1 MADNS
6 KFIQTQTFKL
16 AGGGISLSDTSIS
29 LQSFKFPDGNVITM
43 SHIGALGTGTLEP
56 GASKEEIISF
66 TGVTQ
71 NGDGSATLTG
81 VTRGLKFGDTA
92 GDYGQNLALRKSHAG
107 NTSFVITNNPQ
118 FYNKFAAKD
127 NDEVIT
133 GDWQVPTP
141 ANGGSIANKDYVN
154 AAVSGSVSTATTS
167 TAGTTRTSKD
177 QASKAKSKA
186 VQAREQDT
194 PDKTLKIES
203 FRLSSIDRIVNY
215 AGGNTPNFIDPGFG
229 GDLAITANPSNTET
243 FVLTVDGVSTTFTAV
258 SSIGATPGNF
268 LIAGSA
274 AATRANLAA
283 LINNPTVTNA
293 NQVALTGAQLTAI
306 QKMNCT
312 DDLSTNIF
320 IRATNT
326 AVVSVSA
333 VENFAAGGNTWT
345 ANITKNRYDLVV
357 IDTSNTLQIRKGEES
372 LSPSAPTPT
381 NGDIVICSVL
391 NRCGMTTVRD
401 YNVSGQSYI
410 TDYYD
415 LSVYRNDIALTSSDF
430 IGIFGSGADGS
441 ATLDGTTTVAWAS
454 KAGSV
459 YTLTRATNLV
469 NLTVNVGVTIEIAG
483 YPLYG
488 NGTLTNNGTIQNN
501 GGAGGA
507 GAVAF
512 TGGTAGAAAVGN
524 TYAAGTA
531 GQTGGAG
538 NGSGA
543 GNPGTAGTAK
553 TSVGS
558 NGVAGGAGGA
568 GGAGAG
574 GGSGGVGG
582 TNTSETL
589 NINTI
594 PSSTAVTVSVG
605 DNAYNKSFK
614 AIANTSTNGAVLST
628 SAGSGSGGGGG
639 GNGGQQTGGGGGSG
653 GTGGVVGIFFNIIIN
668 SATGI
673 IQANGGNGGTG
684 GNGTNG
690 GGGFGTGAGGGGGGG
705 NGGTVFTV
713 YKSYSNLG
721 IIQALG
727 GTGGAGGTGGPGG
740 SGSGANGVAGTAG
753 TVGKVYRVAIS

>member
-177 QASKAKSKA
+177 QSAKAKSKA

-203 FRLSSIDRIVNY
+203 FRLASIDRIVNY
-215 AGGNTPNFIDPGFG
+215 TGGNTPNFIDPGFG

-243 FVLTVDGVSTTFTAV
+243 FVITIDGTAVTFTAV
-258 SSIGATPGNF
+258 SSIGSTPGNF

-293 NQVALTGAQLTAI
+293 NQVAFTGAQLTAI
-306 QKMNCT
+306 QKMGCT
-312 DDLSTNIF
+312 DDLSANIF
-320 IRATNT
+320 IRATNP

-333 VENFAAGGNTWT
+333 VENFAGAGNTWT
-345 ANITKNRYDLVV
+345 ANTTKNRIDLVV
-357 IDTSNTLQIRKGEES
+357 LNSSDTLAIRSGSEAV
-372 LSPSAPTPT
+372 SPTAPTPT
-381 NGDIVICSVL
+381 TGDIVICSVF
-391 NRCGMTTVRD
+391 NRPGMTAVRD
-401 YNVSGQSYI
+401 YDLAGQSYI
-410 TDYYD
+410 SDWYD
-415 LSVYRNDIALTSSDF
+415 LSVYRTDLQGTPTGTITMFGGSSAPSGWLLCDGTAVSRTTYASLFAVTSTTYGTGDGSTTFNLPDLRSRTAIGAGTGTKIATFSSRASNVITVTGLTNANNNEFQTGVLVRYSTSGSVITGLINNTDYYVVRVSNTTFSLATTRANAVAGTVITLTSD
-430 IGIFGSGADGS
+430 GSGTQTFTVTLTARS
-441 ATLDGTTTVAWAS
+441 AGNTGGEENHSLTTTELPS
-454 KAGSV
+454 HLHGEN
-459 YTLTRATNLV
+459 YTNGA
-469 NLTVNVGVTIEIAG
+469 
-483 YPLYG
+483 G
-488 NGTLTNNGTIQNN
+488 NGLP
-501 GGAGGA
+501 AY
-507 GAVAF
+507 
-512 TGGTAGAAAVGN
+512 TGSN
-524 TYAAGTA
+524 A
-531 GQTGGAG
+531 GQTG
-538 NGSGA
+538 
-543 GNPGTAGTAK
+543 
-553 TSVGS
+553 
-558 NGVAGGAGGA
+558 
-568 GGAGAG
+568 
-574 GGSGGVGG
+574 
-582 TNTSETL
+582 
-589 NINTI
+589 I
-594 PSSTAVTVSVG
+594 SSTPNTG
-605 DNAYNKSFK
+605 NNGRLNTDN
-614 AIANTSTNGAVLST
+614 
-628 SAGSGSGGGGG
+628 
-639 GNGGQQTGGGGGSG
+639 TGGDAAHNIMSPF
-653 GTGGVVGIFFNIIIN
+653 VVVNYIIKI
-668 SATGI
+668 
-673 IQANGGNGGTG
+673 
-684 GNGTNG
+684 
-690 GGGFGTGAGGGGGGG
+690 
-705 NGGTVFTV
+705 
-713 YKSYSNLG
+713 
-721 IIQALG
+721 
-727 GTGGAGGTGGPGG
+727 
-740 SGSGANGVAGTAG
+740 
-753 TVGKVYRVAIS
+753 